1 MSRGPDAVCG
11 QLLRSKGRAKR
22 RLARGRRVR
31 GLIIA
36 RHISDRI
43 RYALADVEDVCLK
56 EYAPSITLK
65 DVQPLDAP
73 PAGPA

>member
-11 QLLRSKGRAKR
+11 QLLRSRGRVKR
-22 RLARGRRVR
+22 HLPRGRRVR

-36 RHISDRI
+36 RHIPDRI

-56 EYAPSITLK
+56 EYALSITLK
-65 DVQPLDAP
+65 DVRPLDAP
-73 PAGPA
+73 PASPA